1 MASILP
7 GLIGGSVIIETIFS
21 IPGLGQLGFES
32 VLARDYPTVLALF
45 TASAV
50 LTLIGILISDLASC
64 RGGSAHRLWPTATM
78 SALQLS
84 PAAVEEVA
92 LAGPSASEG
101 LWDDVWKRFKRNP
114 IALMGFYAVCFL
126 AFMALFAD
134 FLANDKPYYLQYG
147 GKTYFPIFR
156 SYLVG
161 AKLGQWPA
169 ELLNV
174 DYKKLEGAKAIFP
187 PIPYRP
193 SNINLL
199 EPLEPPSAKHW
210 FGTDKLGRDVMA
222 GMIHGSRI
230 SLSIGFVAVGIAV
243 AIGVVLGAIA
253 GYFGSWV
260 DLVISRLF
268 EVMLSIP
275 TFFLLITVAAL
286 LPPSIFLTM
295 AIIGMTGWVGIA
307 RFTRNEFLRI
317 RNQDYVTAAIALG
330 VTDRKVMF
338 KHILPNALAPVIVSV
353 VLGIAGAI
361 LVESSLSFLGIGVP
375 AELVTWGSILQEAST
390 TTFAWWLAVF
400 PGFAIFI
407 TVLAYYLVGEG
418 LREVLDPRLRGL
430 R

>member
-1 MASILP
+1 
-7 GLIGGSVIIETIFS
+7 
-21 IPGLGQLGFES
+21 
-32 VLARDYPTVLALF
+32 
-45 TASAV
+45 
-50 LTLIGILISDLASC
+50 
-64 RGGSAHRLWPTATM
+64 LWR
-78 SALQLS
+78 
-84 PAAVEEVA
+84 
-92 LAGPSASEG
+92 
-101 LWDDVWKRFKRNP
+101 DVWKRFTRNP
-114 IALMGFYAVCFL
+114 IALSGFYVVCFL

-134 FLANDKPYYLQYG
+134 FLANDKPYYLQYR

-174 DYKKLEGAKAIFP
+174 DFKKLEGAKAVFP

-210 FGTDKLGRDVMA
+210 FGTDKLGRDVVA

-243 AIGVVLGAIA
+243 VIGVVLGAIA
-253 GYFGSWV
+253 GYFGSWL

-317 RNQDYVTAAIALG
+317 RTQDYVTSAIALG

-375 AELVTWGSILQEAST
+375 AELVTWGSILHEAST

>member
-1 MASILP
+1 
-7 GLIGGSVIIETIFS
+7 
-21 IPGLGQLGFES
+21 
-32 VLARDYPTVLALF
+32 
-45 TASAV
+45 
-50 LTLIGILISDLASC
+50 
-64 RGGSAHRLWPTATM
+64 M
-78 SALQLS
+78 SALQLNAD
-84 PAAVEEVA
+84 PGEDAA
-92 LAGPSASEG
+92 LAERRASEG
-101 LWDDVWKRFKRNP
+101 LWTDVWRRFKRNP
-114 IALMGFYAVCFL
+114 IALAGFYTVCFL
-126 AFMALFAD
+126 VFMALFAD
-134 FLANDKPYYLQYG
+134 FIANDKPYYLHFG
-147 GKTYFPIFR
+147 GKAYFPIFR

-161 AKLGQWPA
+161 AKLGQWPP
-169 ELLNV
+169 ELVNV
-174 DYKKLEGAKAIFP
+174 DFKKLEGAKAIFP

-193 SNINLL
+193 TNINLL
-199 EPLEPPSAKHW
+199 EPVEPPSRRHW
-210 FGTDKLGRDVMA
+210 FGTDKLGRDVVA

-243 AIGVVLGAIA
+243 VIGVVLGAIA
-253 GYFGSWV
+253 GYFGSWI
-260 DLVISRLF
+260 DLVISRFF

-317 RNQDYVTAAIALG
+317 RNQDYVTSAIALG

>member
-1 MASILP
+1 
-7 GLIGGSVIIETIFS
+7 
-21 IPGLGQLGFES
+21 
-32 VLARDYPTVLALF
+32 
-45 TASAV
+45 
-50 LTLIGILISDLASC
+50 
-64 RGGSAHRLWPTATM
+64 M

-84 PAAVEEVA
+84 PTAVDEAV
-92 LAGPSASEG
+92 SAEGGTSEG
-101 LWDDVWKRFKRNP
+101 LWADVWKRFKRNR
-114 IALMGFYAVCFL
+114 IALTGFYVVCFL

-134 FLANDKPYYLQYG
+134 FLANDKSYYLRYG

-156 SYLVG
+156 SYVVDAG
-161 AKLGQWPA
+161 LGQWPP

-174 DYKKLEGAKAIFP
+174 DYKKLEGARQIFP

-193 SNINLL
+193 SNISLL

-243 AIGVVLGAIA
+243 VIGVVLGAIA

-260 DLVISRLF
+260 DLAISRLF
-268 EVMLSIP
+268 ELMLSIP

-295 AIIGMTGWVGIA
+295 AIIGLTSWVGMA

-330 VTDRKVMF
+330 VVDRNVMF
-338 KHILPNALAPVIVSV
+338 RHILPNALAPVIVSV

-375 AELVTWGSILQEAST
+375 AELVTWGSILHEAST

>member
-1 MASILP
+1 MTPTSANIAAGTAADENSHAVGETP
-7 GLIGGSVIIETIFS
+7 G
-21 IPGLGQLGFES
+21 
-32 VLARDYPTVLALF
+32 
-45 TASAV
+45 
-50 LTLIGILISDLASC
+50 
-64 RGGSAHRLWPTATM
+64 
-78 SALQLS
+78 
-84 PAAVEEVA
+84 
-92 LAGPSASEG
+92 G
-101 LWDDVWKRFKRNP
+101 LWSDVWRRFRRNA
-114 IALMGFYAVCFL
+114 IALVGFYVVCFL
-126 AFMALFAD
+126 ACVALFAD
-134 FLANDKPYYLQYG
+134 FLANDKPYYLEYH
-147 GKTYFPIFR
+147 GKVYFPIFR

-161 AKLGQWPA
+161 MRLGQWPT
-169 ELLNV
+169 ELVNV
-174 DYKKLEGAKAIFP
+174 NFKKLEGAKAIFP
-187 PIPYRP
+187 PNPYRP

-199 EPLEPPSAKHW
+199 EPLESPSSKHW
-210 FGTDKLGRDVMA
+210 FGTDKLGRDVAA

-243 AIGVVLGAIA
+243 IIGVILGAIA
-253 GYFGSWV
+253 GYFGSWI
-260 DLVISRLF
+260 DLVVSRLF
-268 EVMLSIP
+268 EIMLSIP

-295 AIIGMTGWVGIA
+295 AIIGMTSWVGMA

-317 RNQDYVTAAIALG
+317 RSLDYVTAAIALG

-375 AELVTWGSILQEAST
+375 AELVTWGSILHEAST

>member
-1 MASILP
+1 M
-7 GLIGGSVIIETIFS
+7 
-21 IPGLGQLGFES
+21 ES
-32 VLARDYPTVLALF
+32 NNFAQ
-45 TASAV
+45 
-50 LTLIGILISDLASC
+50 
-64 RGGSAHRLWPTATM
+64 AT
-78 SALQLS
+78 
-84 PAAVEEVA
+84 
-92 LAGPSASEG
+92 EG
-101 LWDDVWKRFKRNP
+101 LWSDVWKRFKRNP
-114 IALMGFYAVCFL
+114 IALVGFYVVCCL
-126 AFMALFAD
+126 GLMALFAD
-134 FLANDKPYYLQYG
+134 FLANDKPYYTQY
-147 GKTYFPIFR
+147 KTKSYFPILR
-156 SYLVG
+156 NYLVEM
-161 AKLGQWPA
+161 KLGQWPA

-174 DYKKLEGAKAIFP
+174 QFRELEGAKSFFP

-199 EPLEPPSAKHW
+199 EPLEPPSARHW

-222 GMIHGSRI
+222 GMIHGGRI

-253 GYFGSWV
+253 GYFGSWI
-260 DLVISRLF
+260 DLIVSRLF

-275 TFFLLITVAAL
+275 TFFLLITIAAL

-295 AIIGMTGWVGIA
+295 TIIGLTSWVGIA
-307 RFTRNEFLRI
+307 RFTRNEFLKI
-317 RNQDYVTAAIALG
+317 RNLDYVTSAIALG
-330 VTDRKVMF
+330 ASDRKVMF
-338 KHILPNALAPVIVSV
+338 RHILPNALAPVIVSV

-375 AELVTWGSILQEAST
+375 AELVTWGSILHEASS

>member
-1 MASILP
+1 MSPNESSAASVKSAEAEVPLDAAAVGGRWSDVWRRFRRNRIA
-7 GLIGGSVIIETIFS
+7 LIGFYVVCCLSFV
-21 IPGLGQLGFES
+21 
-32 VLARDYPTVLALF
+32 
-45 TASAV
+45 AV
-50 LTLIGILISDLASC
+50 
-64 RGGSAHRLWPTATM
+64 
-78 SALQLS
+78 
-84 PAAVEEVA
+84 
-92 LAGPSASEG
+92 
-101 LWDDVWKRFKRNP
+101 
-114 IALMGFYAVCFL
+114 
-126 AFMALFAD
+126 FAD
-134 FLANDKPYYLQYG
+134 LLANDKPYFLEYR
-147 GKTYFPIFR
+147 GKIYFPIFR
-156 SYLVG
+156 SFVVG
-161 AKLGQWPA
+161 ARLGQWPP
-169 ELLNV
+169 ELVNV
-174 DYKKLEGAKAIFP
+174 EFKKLEGARAVYP

-193 SNINLL
+193 TNINLL

-210 FGTDKLGRDVMA
+210 FGTDKLGRDIMA

-243 AIGVVLGAIA
+243 IIGVVLGAIA
-253 GYFGSWV
+253 GYFGAWV
-260 DLVISRLF
+260 DLVISRVF
-268 EVMLSIP
+268 EIMLSIP

-295 AIIGMTGWVGIA
+295 AIIGMTSWVGMA

-317 RNQDYVTAAIALG
+317 RNLDYVTSAIALG
-330 VTDRKVMF
+330 VTDRKVMY

-361 LVESSLSFLGIGVP
+361 LVESSLSFLGLGVP
-375 AELVTWGSILQEAST
+375 AELVTWGSILHEAST

>member
-1 MASILP
+1 MESNNL
-7 GLIGGSVIIETIFS
+7 VET
-21 IPGLGQLGFES
+21 
-32 VLARDYPTVLALF
+32 T
-45 TASAV
+45 
-50 LTLIGILISDLASC
+50 
-64 RGGSAHRLWPTATM
+64 
-78 SALQLS
+78 
-84 PAAVEEVA
+84 
-92 LAGPSASEG
+92 EG
-101 LWDDVWKRFKRNP
+101 LWADVWKRFKRNP
-114 IALMGFYAVCFL
+114 IALVGFYVVCFL
-126 AFMALFAD
+126 GFMALFAD
-134 FLANDKPYYLQYG
+134 FLANDKPYYAEY
-147 GKTYFPIFR
+147 KNKSYFPILR
-156 SYLVG
+156 NYLVEM
-161 AKLGQWPA
+161 KLGQWPA

-174 DYKKLEGAKAIFP
+174 DFKKLDGAKTIFP

-199 EPLEPPSAKHW
+199 APLEPPSAKHW
-210 FGTDKLGRDVMA
+210 FGTDKLGRDVMS

-243 AIGVVLGAIA
+243 AIGVVLGAVA

-260 DLVISRLF
+260 DLIISRFF

-275 TFFLLITVAAL
+275 TFFLLITIAAL

-295 AIIGMTGWVGIA
+295 AIIGLTSWVGIA
-307 RFTRNEFLRI
+307 RFTRNEFLKI
-317 RNQDYVTAAIALG
+317 RNLDYVTSAIALG
-330 VTDRKVMF
+330 VSDRKVMF

-375 AELVTWGSILQEAST
+375 AELVTWGSILHEASS